1 MILVTGGAGFIGSVL
16 IRELNN
22 AGRDD
27 VSVVDRLRDTTKWLN
42 LRDAKF
48 NEYVH
53 ADTFFTPG
61 MELLH
66 NKIDFIFHIGA
77 CSSTTERDVDFLMN
91 NNVNYSKSLWAM
103 ALENNIPLVYASS
116 AATYGDGEL
125 GYDDDHQKIPKLKP
139 LNPYGWSKQLFDQ
152 WVLKRPKSPPRWYG
166 LKYFNV
172 FGPNEYH
179 KNDMRSL
186 VHKGYEQ
193 IRETSKIRLF
203 KSHKKGFKDGEQ
215 LRDFIYVKDVCKAML
230 RMMDKNCTAESGIY
244 NIGTGQERSFKDL
257 ALATFEAMKIEDS
270 IEYFDMPDSIRNQYQ
285 YFTKANMEKFHKN
298 FSDFQFTTLEESV
311 ADYVKNYLMNKSRYY

>member
-16 IRELNN
+16 IHELNN
-22 AGRDD
+22 NGYHDLI
-27 VSVVDRLRDTTKWLN
+27 VVDRLKDTEKWLN
-42 LRDAKF
+42 LRDTKF
-48 NEYVH
+48 NEYIH
-53 ADTFFTPG
+53 ADDFFQPG
-61 MELLH
+61 MEPLH

-77 CSSTTERDVDFLMN
+77 CSSTTERDMDFLMS

-125 GYDDDHQKIPKLKP
+125 GYDDNHDQVPALKP

-179 KNDMRSL
+179 KEDMRSL
-186 VHKGYEQ
+186 VHKGFEQ
-193 IRETSKIRLF
+193 IKATSKIRLF
-203 KSHKKGFKDGEQ
+203 KSHKDGFENGEQ

-230 RMMDKNCTAESGIY
+230 LMMDQTCTAESGIY
-244 NIGTGQERSFKDL
+244 NMGTGQERSFKDL
-257 ALATFEAMKIEDS
+257 AKATFAAMELKQN
-270 IEYFDMPDSIRNQYQ
+270 IEYFDMPETIRAQYQ

-298 FSDFQFTTLEESV
+298 FPGLHFSSLEESV
-311 ADYVKNYLMNKSRYY
+311 EDYVQNYLMKDNSYY